1 MCSNL
6 LFNVIKIISPILLK
20 LIEFLEPEEMSVSD
34 YTELQKTMD
43 LKISLCFLSFGRTPM
58 LPFSR
63 LGKVL
68 LHLELSRLAAS
79 SETTTTF

>member
-1 MCSNL
+1 MCSGL

-43 LKISLCFLSFGRTPM
+43 LKISLCFLLFGRT
-58 LPFSR
+58 PFSR

-68 LHLELSRLAAS
+68 LHSELSRLAVS
-79 SETTTTF
+79 SETIATV